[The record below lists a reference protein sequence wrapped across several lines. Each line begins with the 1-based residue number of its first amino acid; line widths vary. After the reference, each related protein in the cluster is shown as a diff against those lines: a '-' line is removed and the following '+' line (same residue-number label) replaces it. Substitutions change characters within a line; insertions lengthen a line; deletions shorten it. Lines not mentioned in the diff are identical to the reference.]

1 MRIVR
6 GGGIVGILLGLSA
19 SLTITRAASAQP
31 RAPSPPPP
39 AAPAPAQVTPPA
51 QPDMAAASTTPVAV
65 PDELLRVSPSG
76 LTSDQVGARAGQTS
90 YTAKAAEENLR
101 GAAARVDA
109 AWAGFLPR
117 LTATGRYTRL
127 SNFTPPA
134 LGGSGNLVGTTAPS
148 GPITSLGPPNQ
159 FASVPFGFSF
169 PLVLNNYL
177 LQANITVPISDYF
190 LRVDQSYTAA
200 IHSQDAYRYDAVATK
215 ARAASDGKLAFYTW
229 LRARGAIIVATQ
241 ALNDQK
247 THLKDAQNQFAAG
260 NANKADVLR
269 AETSVAAAE
278 LTIERARNL
287 SEVAEKQIR
296 VAMHAPED
304 ERFVP
309 GENLEAPL
317 PAVVGNLK
325 QFTNEALAS
334 RYEVKSI
341 DANAASARQ
350 QASVQ
355 RAGRYPTVSAFG
367 DAIYA
372 NPNPRRFPAAEEWFG
387 TWDVGAQ
394 IVWSPNDFVLA
405 KALSAD
411 ADTRVSALEAQRM
424 ITRDG
429 IEIEVVQAYQGVKEA
444 DFSID
449 AARRE
454 LSSAQEAYRVAREL
468 FNNGK
473 ATSTTLTDAETELTR
488 ARLDLLNGMI
498 DARVARI
505 RLDHALGRDTRP
517 FAGNP

>member
-19 SLTITRAASAQP
+19 SLTQTRAASAQP
-31 RAPSPPPP
+31 RP
-39 AAPAPAQVTPPA
+39 APAPATTPTPA
-51 QPDMAAASTTPVAV
+51 QPAPPVQPDMAATSTAPTPV

-76 LTSDQVGARAGQTS
+76 LTSDQVGTRAGQTS
-90 YTAKAAEENLR
+90 YSAKAAEENLR

-117 LTATGRYTRL
+117 LTATARYTRL

-134 LGGSGNLVGTTAPS
+134 LGASGNLVGTNAPT
-148 GPITSLGPPNQ
+148 GPITTLGAPNS

-190 LRVDQSYTAA
+190 LRIDQSYTAA
-200 IHSQDAYRYDAVATK
+200 IRSQDAYRFDAVALK

-241 ALNDQK
+241 ALNDQR

-278 LTIERARNL
+278 LTLERARNL
-287 SEVAEKQIR
+287 AELAEKQVR
-296 VAMHAPED
+296 VAIHAPED
-304 ERFVP
+304 ERLLP

-317 PAVVGNLK
+317 PALVGNVK

-334 RYEVKSI
+334 RYEIKSI

-355 RAGRYPTVSAFG
+355 RAGRYPTVAAFG

-394 IVWSPNDFVLA
+394 IVWSPNDYVLA

-424 ITRDG
+424 VTRDG

-449 AARRE
+449 ASRRE
-454 LSSAQEAYRVAREL
+454 LSSATEAHRVAREL

-488 ARLDLLNGMI
+488 ARLDLLNGMV

-505 RLDHALGRDTRP
+505 RLEHALGRDTRP

>member
-19 SLTITRAASAQP
+19 SLTPAREAAAQP
-31 RAPSPPPP
+31 RAPSAPP
-39 AAPAPAQVTPPA
+39 APPAQATPPM

-65 PDELLRVSPSG
+65 PDELLRVSPTG

-90 YTAKAAEENLR
+90 YTARAAEENLR

-117 LTATGRYTRL
+117 LTATARYTRL
-127 SNFTPPA
+127 SSFTPPSF
-134 LGGSGNLVGTTAPS
+134 GF
-148 GPITSLGPPNQ
+148 GPPGTP
-159 FASVPFGFSF
+159 ALSI
-169 PLVLNNYL
+169 PLILNNYL

-200 IHSQDAYRYDAVATK
+200 IHSQDAYRYDAVAAK

-350 QASVQ
+350 QASAQ

-372 NPNPRRFPAAEEWFG
+372 NPNPRRFPATDDWFA

-411 ADTRVSALEAQRM
+411 AETRVSALEAQRM
-424 ITRDG
+424 VTRDG

-454 LSSAQEAYRVAREL
+454 LSSAQEAHRVAREL

>member
-19 SLTITRAASAQP
+19 SLTQTRAASAQP
-31 RAPSPPPP
+31 RP
-39 AAPAPAQVTPPA
+39 APAPATTPTPA
-51 QPDMAAASTTPVAV
+51 QPAPPVQPDMAATSTAPTPV

-76 LTSDQVGARAGQTS
+76 LTSDQVGTRAGQTS
-90 YTAKAAEENLR
+90 YSAKAAEENLR

-117 LTATGRYTRL
+117 LTATARYTRL
-127 SNFTPPA
+127 SNFTPP
-134 LGGSGNLVGTTAPS
+134 S
-148 GPITSLGPPNQ
+148 
-159 FASVPFGFSF
+159 FGAFTI

-177 LQANITVPISDYF
+177 LQATISVPISDYF
-190 LRVDQSYTAA
+190 LRIDQSYTAA
-200 IHSQDAYRYDAVATK
+200 IRAQDAYRYDAVAAK

-278 LTIERARNL
+278 LTLERARNL
-287 SEVAEKQIR
+287 AELAEKQVRFAI
-296 VAMHAPED
+296 HAPED
-304 ERFVP
+304 ERLSP

-317 PAVVGNLK
+317 PALVGNVK

-334 RYEVKSI
+334 RYEIKSI
-341 DANAASARQ
+341 DANAASARK
-350 QASVQ
+350 QASAQ
-355 RAGRYPTVSAFG
+355 NAGRYPTVTAFG
-367 DAIYA
+367 DAFYA
-372 NPNPRRFPAAEEWFG
+372 NPNPRRFPATEDWFA

-394 IVWSPNDFVLA
+394 IVWSPNDYVLA

-424 ITRDG
+424 VTRDG

-449 AARRE
+449 ASRRE
-454 LSSAQEAYRVAREL
+454 LSSATEAHRVAREL

-488 ARLDLLNGMI
+488 ARLDLLNGMV

-505 RLDHALGRDTRP
+505 RLEHALGRDTRP
-517 FAGNP
+517 FASNP